1 MKKNL
6 FPFLFFVF
14 AALGAGAQVN
24 NTEPAD
30 PKPGPQEAWQQLA
43 RPVLGWGT
51 TDVRYSRSQ
60 VPETSQKPPVLR
72 AWRGERVSAQAV
84 LATPVDLGEVSIEV
98 SDLRCGKSVIP
109 ASAIKKY
116 FVRYVLTETYGN
128 RKDSFLMADRLDPV
142 ETLKVEACTAR
153 PLWLDIHVPADA
165 KPGVYKGTVKVRPAT
180 DPPSPFR
187 GSLSRQEL
195 PLKGDGGSVLPIV
208 IHVADRTLPEPSEW
222 SFHLDLWQN
231 PYAVARYYEVPLWSQ
246 QHFDLMR
253 PTMELLAKAG
263 QKVITCSVIS
273 RPWNGQTFDP
283 FESMIG
289 KTKNLDGTWEY
300 DYTVFDRWVEFMMS
314 CGITEQIDCYT
325 LVPWHYRFDYYDRAT
340 NSVQWLSCKPGEQAY
355 HDFIV
360 PFLKDLSRHLHQKG
374 WFGRTYIAMD
384 ERPKD
389 QMEAAWRV
397 IQEADP
403 GFKIEGAANY
413 SVESE
418 AADRVDDLSVAFQY
432 NLLKGEALTKRKAKG
447 QKITFYTCCSPDRPN
462 TFTFSPPAESAYLG
476 LHAAACG
483 YDGYLR
489 WAYNSWTVQPC
500 QDSRFP
506 RQGWYS
512 GDCYLA
518 YPGGS
523 SIRMER
529 LVEGIQ
535 AYEKIRL
542 LRPQLNLKQAKQLD
556 EMLRYFGS
564 NKYEG
569 DKDAAALL
577 RQMNDL
583 LWKFTR
589 TPASAGGRAQGQRGP
604 SGANPRE

>member
-1 MKKNL
+1 MKPRHL
-6 FPFLFFVF
+6 FSLKGFRRTLLFVLFIFSPFHLFSFLPF
-14 AALGAGAQVN
+14 QFFTFSPFSLLAQP
-24 NTEPAD
+24 TF
-30 PKPGPQEAWQQLA
+30 
-43 RPVLGWGT
+43 GWGSIDIRYARNEVPVT
-51 TDVRYSRSQ
+51 T
-60 VPETSQKPPVLR
+60 QKSPLLR

-84 LATPVDLGEVSIEV
+84 LWAPEDLGEVTFEV
-98 SDLRCGKSVIP
+98 SDLRCGKNIIP
-109 ASAIKKY
+109 ASAVKKY
-116 FVRYVLTETYGN
+116 FVRYVLTDYYN
-128 RKDSFLMADRLDPV
+128 SRKDSFLMADRLDPT
-142 ETLKVEACTAR
+142 ETLKVEANTAQ
-153 PLWLDIHVPADA
+153 PIWLDIHVPSEA
-165 KPGVYKGTVKVRPAT
+165 KAGTYKGTLKT
-180 DPPSPFR
+180 
-187 GSLSRQEL
+187 LSNSS
-195 PLKGDGGSVLPIV
+195 LKGDNKKSPFKGDSEGLSLPIV
-208 IHVADRTLPEPSEW
+208 LQVADRVLPEPSQW

-231 PYAVARYYEVPLWSQ
+231 PYAVARYFDVPLWSQ
-246 QHFDLMR
+246 QHFDKMR
-253 PTMELLAKAG
+253 PIMQMLAAAG

-360 PFLKDLSRHLHQKG
+360 PFLKDLSRHLRQKG

-389 QMEAAWRV
+389 QMEAAWRT

-403 GFKIEGAANY
+403 EFKIEGAANY
-413 SVESE
+413 SVDSE
-418 AADRVDDLSVAFQY
+418 DADRVDDISVGFQY
-432 NLLKGEALTKRKAKG
+432 NLLKKEALARRAAKG
-447 QKITFYTCCSPDRPN
+447 QKITFYTCCGPDRPN

-476 LHAAACG
+476 LHAMACG

-489 WAYNSWTVQPC
+489 WAYNSWPEKPC
-500 QDSRFP
+500 HDSRFP
-506 RQGWYS
+506 RQSWYA
-512 GDCYLA
+512 GDCFLV
-518 YPGGS
+518 YPDGS
-523 SIRMER
+523 SIRFER

-542 LRPQLNLKQAKQLD
+542 LRPTLNLKQAKDLD

-564 NKYEG
+564 NKYE
-569 DKDAAALL
+569 KDMDPVGLL

-583 LWKFTR
+583 LWKL
-589 TPASAGGRAQGQRGP
+589 GK
-604 SGANPRE
+604 